1 INGEG
6 ISVELKQN
14 IYNDLFKK
22 GKRVTSK
29 MLVKYLKDIGEVD
42 ADDNPE
48 ISGIDGD
55 FTNRLANHK
64 KFFEIF
70 GTDNLTQ
77 EQINIAEDVI
87 FYSTVYGD
95 SRKFLSEKI
104 REKYQNILDESQ
116 IKRILGMKF
125 KDWGRFS
132 RQLLELNGTDKQTGE
147 VSSIISKMWNENYNF
162 MELMAEDKFTYS
174 EEIEQRVKKI
184 EKTLS
189 TMEYS
194 DLDELYI
201 SAPVKRMVWQT
212 ILVLKELEKVMG
224 YDRTKFLSKWL
235 KDREKRIRERTAE
248 RRNF

>member
-1 INGEG
+1 
-6 ISVELKQN
+6 
-14 IYNDLFKK
+14 
-22 GKRVTSK
+22 
-29 MLVKYLKDIGEVD
+29 
-42 ADDNPE
+42 
-48 ISGIDGD
+48 
-55 FTNRLANHK
+55 
-64 KFFEIF
+64 
-70 GTDNLTQ
+70 
-77 EQINIAEDVI
+77 
-87 FYSTVYGD
+87 
-95 SRKFLSEKI
+95 
-104 REKYQNILDESQ
+104 
-116 IKRILGMKF
+116 MKF

-224 YDRTKFLSKWL
+224 YGPDKIFVEMAKGPGEKNQRKDSRKKKFLDLYKQC
-235 KDREKRIRERTAE
+235 
-248 RRNF
+248 